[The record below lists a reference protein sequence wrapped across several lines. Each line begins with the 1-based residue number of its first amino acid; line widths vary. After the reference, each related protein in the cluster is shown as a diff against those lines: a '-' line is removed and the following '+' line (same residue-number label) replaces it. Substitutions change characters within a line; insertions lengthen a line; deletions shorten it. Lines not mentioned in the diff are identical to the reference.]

1 MTDDQLR
8 ALTVRYR
15 VRFDECGPTGTLRA
29 AAYLRYAQD
38 VAWIHS
44 ERLGYDRDWYTRRG
58 IAWLVR
64 GVELEL
70 LEPVRTGQELDV
82 TTRVIGFRRIWAR
95 RQTDVRTVDS
105 RLVAW
110 ALTDWVLTDRQGQP
124 TRVPAEFPERFGL
137 AAAPFSPI
145 RVALPAQP
153 PDALEVRFAVRYQE
167 LDPMGHANNAAYLEW
182 IDELVRAWA
191 GPGAPDPGALG
202 PGAVDP
208 GAPPDPTARF
218 PRRYRLEYLAPVGP
232 ASALVGTAW
241 ADGDGVACR
250 LSDEAGAECSR
261 ARLGP
266 GSADG
271 PPRSADRPPPTTA
284 LVTDPTP

>member
-8 ALTVRYR
+8 ALTVRYG
-15 VRFDECGPTGTLRA
+15 VRFDECSPTGTLRA

-70 LEPVRTGQELDV
+70 LEPVRTGQELDL

-95 RQTDVRTVDS
+95 RRTDVRTVDG
-105 RLVAW
+105 RFVAR

-124 TRVPAEFPERFGL
+124 TRIPPEFPARFGL
-137 AAAPFSPI
+137 PAAPFSPL

-153 PDALEVRFAVRYQE
+153 PDALEVRFGVRYQE
-167 LDPMGHANNAAYLEW
+167 LDPMGHANNAVYLEW

-191 GPGAPDPGALG
+191 GPGPSRPDA
-202 PGAVDP
+202 
-208 GAPPDPTARF
+208 PDPTASF

-232 ASALVGTAW
+232 GSRLVATAW
-241 ADGDGVACR
+241 ADGGSVAWR
-250 LSDEAGAECSR
+250 LSEEAGVEISR
-261 ARLGP
+261 ARLEP
-266 GSADG
+266 GST
-271 PPRSADRPPPTTA
+271 DRPSPTPA
-284 LVTDPTP
+284 QVTDPTA

>member
-15 VRFDECGPTGTLRA
+15 VRFDECGPTGTLRS

-44 ERLGYDRDWYTRRG
+44 ERLGYDRDWYATRG

-70 LEPVRTGQELDV
+70 FEPVRTGQALDL

-95 RQTDVRTVDS
+95 RRTDVRTVDG
-105 RLVAW
+105 RLVAR

-124 TRVPAEFPERFGL
+124 TRVPAEFLERFGL
-137 AAAPFSPI
+137 PAAPFSPI

-167 LDPMGHANNAAYLEW
+167 LDPMGHANNAVYLEW

-191 GPGAPDPGALG
+191 GPGAPDPGA
-202 PGAVDP
+202 PDP
-208 GAPPDPTARF
+208 GAPDPGAPDPTARF
-218 PRRYRLEYLAPVGP
+218 PRRYRLEYLVPVGP
-232 ASALVGTAW
+232 ASALVATAW
-241 ADGDGVACR
+241 ADGDSVACR
-250 LSDEAGAECSR
+250 FLDEAGAECSR

-266 GSADG
+266 GSAD
-271 PPRSADRPPPTTA
+271 RRPPTTTH
-284 LVTDPTP
+284 VTDPTP

>member
-1 MTDDQLR
+1 MTDERLR

-29 AAYLRYAQD
+29 AAYLRYVQD

-44 ERLGYDRDWYTRRG
+44 ERLGYDRDWYTARG
-58 IAWLVR
+58 IGWLVR

-70 LEPVRTGQELDV
+70 IEPVGTGQELDL
-82 TTRVIGFRRIWAR
+82 TTLVIGFRRVWAR
-95 RQTDVRTVDS
+95 RRTDVRTVDG
-105 RLVAW
+105 RLVAR
-110 ALTDWVLTDRQGQP
+110 ALTDWVLADRQGQP

-145 RVALPAQP
+145 RVTLPPQP
-153 PDALEVRFAVRYQE
+153 PDAVEIRLAVRYQE

-191 GPGAPDPGALG
+191 EHGAPGH
-202 PGAVDP
+202 
-208 GAPPDPTARF
+208 GAPNHRASDPTVRF
-218 PRRYRLEYLAPVGP
+218 PRSYRLEYLAPVGP
-232 ASALVGTAW
+232 ASALVATAW

-250 LSDEAGAECSR
+250 LSDEAGAESFR

-266 GSADG
+266 GVG
-271 PPRSADRPPPTTA
+271 
-284 LVTDPTP
+284 